1 MSHSPDE
8 AQLTAYLLG
17 ELSPEETA
25 QVEAQLAV
33 SAALRDE
40 LAGLRQ
46 TVTALEAA
54 LAAQTPPAVPALD
67 REKLHSLLQSAV
79 VTSADVTSG
88 VGRAHLPVRLEGA
101 SEIVAPA
108 RGSTSRGWLVA
119 AAVLVVGGLVGLSQM
134 EPAPGPS
141 RYGLTRSDLRRGR
154 DNVIGLSQANHSGV
168 TTPVEQEMAQLIEQY
183 NDLKQQ
189 KRFAEAGAVAQQAL
203 ALDPNNAVAV
213 QMDLVAR
220 FAQQNSQS
228 LLSSSKEDSFYM
240 SLQDVEQSAM
250 NQLAQSGSTPTSQ
263 PFEKQRPRRLSSSL
277 WTPLPVGATE
287 TSGSGPVDGLAAMD
301 FGTTSLGLDRSI
313 AIPTYADG
321 TTPGSSMAHLNFVG
335 SAEPQGLAKQQS
347 SFGRQAQWFGEG
359 SSEFALTGRYGTD
372 DAAEGRGGVAFD
384 FRGRR
389 SSARGLQRE
398 KELTDESLMIG
409 EGDPTQFFD
418 QLSLYDMDGEAD
430 LDQVQSNLFSLMA
443 TPRIIVP
450 EQEESLALSRHP
462 DPSDDSKLPEL
473 QSEAKQVAQQ
483 PALTVANYENGFAHL
498 GKAVRG
504 WEEFSQQH
512 WSFQRDEAL
521 SRGTEAAQSV
531 RPELRELKDLSQVVA
546 DQTRALQELR
556 ERTPEN
562 AEKPLAEVDAKA
574 AQEAQLALVRVSR
587 ELQRQQRVWYYR
599 EGYIRDLE
607 ATIAAAEQ
615 YAHVPEND
623 FVTPEAQPLST
634 FGVDVDTAS
643 YSNVRRFVES
653 GQLPPPDAVRIEE
666 LINSFQYDGPKVEGE
681 HPLAVAAEVSACPW
695 QPQHQLLRVAL
706 KGKSI
711 DLQQRPPARLVFL
724 VDTSGSM
731 SDENKLPLVK
741 QSLRILVE
749 QLREQDRLSIVTYS
763 DNAGLLLDS
772 TGGDKRET
780 ILAAIEGL
788 HSDGSTNGEAGLKLA
803 YEVAVKQ
810 FGEGATNR
818 VMLCTDGDFNVGESA
833 DSELVKLIEKQR
845 QTGVFLNIFGFG
857 SGNLKDAKLEAI
869 ADKGNGQY
877 IYIDGIKE
885 ARKTLLNELTGTLY
899 TIAKDVKLQIEFNP
913 NLVGSY
919 RLVGYENRAM
929 AAKDF
934 SNDKVDSGDMGAG
947 HSVVALYEIV
957 PPGAPQPVAPQPQV
971 EPLKYKRAGSVSAR
985 REQPAAADKPAQAVD
1000 VEAEAETPAPPADP
1014 VAAAAPAAEA
1024 PKPADPLATELCTI
1038 RVRYK
1043 QPTSNESTKIETVVS
1058 PPAIVGK
1065 PVVPISHDHVWATAV
1080 AQFGLLARHSAFVG
1094 TGNYSQ
1100 VLELAQSAIG
1110 DDPTGQRREFVTLVR
1125 QMQSLSFE
1133 RERQLAEIS
1142 RRAEEHRRVIEEI
1155 KTVEKVPDVMTK
1167 ASCSG
1172 KYRTLLRRIEVADDQ
1187 PLYGE
1192 FKDWGRWEG
1201 AAYKNHQN
1209 LPHGYWV
1216 YVAPHWYIWGESTEQ
1231 AAVDTTK

>member
-101 SEIVAPA
+101 CEIVAPA

-119 AAVLVVGGLVGLSQM
+119 AAVLVVGGLVGLSQI
-134 EPAPGPS
+134 EQGARPTSLALATPRENRLEVIRQKDAEIANWQAS
-141 RYGLTRSDLRRGR
+141 RSE
-154 DNVIGLSQANHSGV
+154 ANHLSEKSRDEYRRKVLEDSDRLARLNQVVEFQRKKLEEQQSLSFKAPDIHSAEVSGSRASFSLQ
-168 TTPVEQEMAQLIEQY
+168 PSEESLQEQIT
-183 NDLKQQ
+183 
-189 KRFAEAGAVAQQAL
+189 GGTAVASAAPSPDGTIRAHGLGLPTISAVVDATAAVDPRFGFTELNKSSARHRYAIPQQQQPGGQVVYPYYTHKGA
-203 ALDPNNAVAV
+203 NA
-213 QMDLVAR
+213 
-220 FAQQNSQS
+220 FFG
-228 LLSSSKEDSFYM
+228 K
-240 SLQDVEQSAM
+240 
-250 NQLAQSGSTPTSQ
+250 QLADSNGTTDFSRVS
-263 PFEKQRPRRLSSSL
+263 
-277 WTPLPVGATE
+277 
-287 TSGSGPVDGLAAMD
+287 D
-301 FGTTSLGLDRSI
+301 FGTLTLGRSLAAGKPATQGRYVVPLFAKNGTVPLFDGSSNVDAWDFKPERLSENEGLARGEARSKEYHKGYHFTLDMVDELSVAHDPQPGDRPESVELGL
-313 AIPTYADG
+313 
-321 TTPGSSMAHLNFVG
+321 V
-335 SAEPQGLAKQQS
+335 AEQAPQS
-347 SFGRQAQWFGEG
+347 
-359 SSEFALTGRYGTD
+359 T
-372 DAAEGRGGVAFD
+372 
-384 FRGRR
+384 
-389 SSARGLQRE
+389 
-398 KELTDESLMIG
+398 
-409 EGDPTQFFD
+409 
-418 QLSLYDMDGEAD
+418 
-430 LDQVQSNLFSLMA
+430 
-443 TPRIIVP
+443 
-450 EQEESLALSRHP
+450 SR
-462 DPSDDSKLPEL
+462 
-473 QSEAKQVAQQ
+473 
-483 PALTVANYENGFAHL
+483 PALTATDYEAGLTQL
-498 GKAVRG
+498 GEAVKN
-504 WEEFSQQH
+504 WDEFSHH
-512 WSFQRDEAL
+512 WYDDQSHE
-521 SRGTEAAQSV
+521 SRTRGAQAVESKHLASLDNDFDSLLDLGT
-531 RPELRELKDLSQVVA
+531 VVTE
-546 DQTRALQELR
+546 QTRELQELR
-556 ERTPEN
+556 EKSPEM
-562 AEKPLAEVDAKA
+562 AKKPLAEVDAKA

-749 QLREQDRLSIVTYS
+749 QMREQDRLSIVTYS

-913 NLVGSY
+913 NLIGSY

-957 PPGAPQPVAPQPQV
+957 PPGAPQPVAPQPEV
-971 EPLKYKRAGSVSAR
+971 EPLKYKRAGSVSVR
-985 REQPAAADKPAQAVD
+985 SENVAAADASTLTPSPSPGGRGEPVGKGSEVAQPA
-1000 VEAEAETPAPPADP
+1000 VEAP
-1014 VAAAAPAAEA
+1014 APAAE
-1024 PKPADPLATELCTI
+1024 KPADPLATELCTI

-1043 QPTSNESTKIETVVS
+1043 QPTSNESTKIETAVHDPRLLFGDNAPTS
-1058 PPAIVGK
+1058 R
-1065 PVVPISHDHVWATAV
+1065 DHVWATAV

-1155 KTVEKVPDVMTK
+1155 KTVEKAPDVMTK

>member
-1 MSHSPDE
+1 MSHTPDE

-79 VTSADVTSG
+79 VTSHEPTV
-88 VGRAHLPVRLEGA
+88 
-101 SEIVAPA
+101 VAPALLATAPSQPA

-119 AAVLVVGGLVGLSQM
+119 AAVLVVGGLVGLSQWETRDYVRPPVAM
-134 EPAPGPS
+134 LTKPGPIMN
-141 RYGLTRSDLRRGR
+141 GPGPVVLLTDGRRTDTVR
-154 DNVIGLSQANHSGV
+154 TQELQPELARL
-168 TTPVEQEMAQLIEQY
+168 VEEF
-183 NDLKQQ
+183 NNFKQQ
-189 KRFAEAGAVAQQAL
+189 GRYDKAHEVGKQAL
-203 ALDPNNAVAV
+203 QLDPHSAIAV
-213 QMDLVAR
+213 QMELTAR
-220 FAQQNSQS
+220 FAMRNNALAHSNPAKDESNYSS
-228 LLSSSKEDSFYM
+228 LH
-240 SLQDVEQSAM
+240 DVEQSAV
-250 NQLAQSGSTPTSQ
+250 NPIAANWSGLKSATTEHPGEEAVPQLLAGGTTLASAAPSP
-263 PFEKQRPRRLSSSL
+263 
-277 WTPLPVGATE
+277 
-287 TSGSGPVDGLAAMD
+287 DGLAMD
-301 FGTTSLGLDRSI
+301 FSLGLTGLNKSSAEHRYVVPPLQQQSDHDHEFYAYHNLKGPATFFGRSP
-313 AIPTYADG
+313 AVPLGWAKRTLTWDVDA
-321 TTPGSSMAHLNFVG
+321 NFVDR
-335 SAEPQGLAKQQS
+335 
-347 SFGRQAQWFGEG
+347 FGTE
-359 SSEFALTGRYGTD
+359 
-372 DAAEGRGGVAFD
+372 AAGGDRGGVAFGLG
-384 FRGRR
+384 GRDLQ

-409 EGDPTQFFD
+409 EGVPTQFFD

-531 RPELRELKDLSQVVA
+531 RPELRELEDLSRVVA

-556 ERTPEN
+556 EKTPEN

-574 AQEAQLALVRVSR
+574 AREAQLALVRVSR

-643 YSNVRRFVES
+643 YSNIRRFVES

-731 SDENKLPLVK
+731 SDQNKLPLVK

-749 QLREQDRLSIVTYS
+749 QMREQDRLSIVTYS

-957 PPGAPQPVAPQPQV
+957 PPGAPQPVAPELQV
-971 EPLKYKRAGSVSAR
+971 EPLKYKRAGSVSVR

-1058 PPAIVGK
+1058 PPVILGK
-1065 PVVPISHDHVWATAV
+1065 PVDPISRDHIWATAV
-1080 AQFGLLARHSAFVG
+1080 AQFGLLARHSTFVG
-1094 TGNYSQ
+1094 SGNYSQ

-1201 AAYKNHQN
+1201 AAYKSHQN

-1231 AAVDTTK
+1231 AAVER